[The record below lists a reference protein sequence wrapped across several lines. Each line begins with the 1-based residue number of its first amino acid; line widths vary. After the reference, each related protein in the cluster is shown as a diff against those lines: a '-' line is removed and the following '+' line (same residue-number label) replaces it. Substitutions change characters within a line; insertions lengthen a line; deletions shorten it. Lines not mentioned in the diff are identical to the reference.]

1 MENEEQHSDDK
12 NDRQQ
17 AEQQFRE
24 AKSADKSAN
33 GSTADESLLRTP
45 EKAPKIPRD
54 DSFKTCKAS
63 MPSPEIRRRLR
74 KTPARNSILS
84 GHKPY
89 REVTSSGR
97 KFNSRRKAASRQQ
110 RTPNGSITNLNGSA
124 DSNETF
130 IRHERDL
137 QYDPDSLDLNDSTH
151 QRRQPKPIDDTTR
164 PVELKQPSPTKKFS
178 PIKKQQQQQQPQQQ
192 SQVSKRLSR
201 QMPLTKAKPVPM
213 PTSTPMPMAF
223 AKPMPRPKPNP
234 IHMTRYM
241 SSTAKKPQPP
251 VFKKPSS
258 IISNSSVASSRRCL
272 SQWNTPRLTRAQ
284 SFKSTAELEREYFS
298 SLRSRS

>member
-1 MENEEQHSDDK
+1 MENQEQRNDDK
-12 NDRQQ
+12 SDLQQ
-17 AEQQFRE
+17 AEQQL
-24 AKSADKSAN
+24 N
-33 GSTADESLLRTP
+33 GAGSEEIAASNPSEGEDLLRTP
-45 EKAPKIPRD
+45 EKAPRIPRD

-63 MPSPEIRRRLR
+63 VSSPDVRRRLR
-74 KTPARNSILS
+74 ATPARNSILS
-84 GHKPY
+84 GRKPY

-97 KFNSRRKAASRQQ
+97 KFNSRRKAASKQQ
-110 RTPNGSITNLNGSA
+110 RTANGSTNNLNESA

-137 QYDPDSLDLNDSTH
+137 LYDPDSLDLNESSH
-151 QRRQPKPIDDTTR
+151 QRRQPKQIDDITR
-164 PVELKQPSPTKKFS
+164 QVEPKQPSPTKKFS
-178 PIKKQQQQQQPQQQ
+178 PIKKQHPQQQQQPQ
-192 SQVSKRLSR
+192 SQVTKRLSR
-201 QMPLTKAKPVPM
+201 QMPLTKAKPIQM

-241 SSTAKKPQPP
+241 SSTAKKPQPTI
-251 VFKKPSS
+251 FKKPSS

>member
-1 MENEEQHSDDK
+1 MENEEQHSKDK
-12 NDRQQ
+12 NKRQQ
-17 AEQQFRE
+17 AEQQLRE
-24 AKSADKSAN
+24 ANSVNKSAN
-33 GSTADESLLRTP
+33 DSNAGEALLKTP
-45 EKAPKIPRD
+45 EKAPKIPKD

-63 MPSPEIRRRLR
+63 MPSPDVRRRLR
-74 KTPARNSILS
+74 ATPARNSILS

-89 REVTSSGR
+89 REFTSSGR
-97 KFNSRRKAASRQQ
+97 KFNSRRKAANNK
-110 RTPNGSITNLNGSA
+110 RTPNGSTNNLNESA

-137 QYDPDSLDLNDSTH
+137 LYDPDSLDLNESTH
-151 QRRQPKPIDDTTR
+151 QSRQPKRIDETTR

-178 PIKKQQQQQQPQQQ
+178 PIKKQQQQQQQQ
-192 SQVSKRLSR
+192 SQVTKRLSR
-201 QMPLTKAKPVPM
+201 QMPLTKAKPIPM